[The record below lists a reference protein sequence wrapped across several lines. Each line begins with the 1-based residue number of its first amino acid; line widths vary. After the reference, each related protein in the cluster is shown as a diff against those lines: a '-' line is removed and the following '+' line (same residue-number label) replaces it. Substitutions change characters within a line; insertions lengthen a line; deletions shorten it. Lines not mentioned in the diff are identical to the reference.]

1 MCYDGNTTGYFTSN
15 TAVPTEPAM
24 WLGNLND
31 HYGALSFC
39 KIGTGKNETEF
50 TDTDLQTPVGTISN
64 TLKTGEPFCGTKCI
78 SEGNYVLR
86 VSHNSN
92 PVPTQ
97 CKIWEVGLFGQ
108 YGTGANKVNPMF
120 ARIKLDKGIELN
132 AGERLIFTYD
142 LHIVY
147 ADIEPVE
154 DKDFCGLL
162 DSVGEPLKYSRKIY
176 FKFTKDNGAKY
187 GDRLLRDLYI
197 TKLGEEAGYTIN
209 SENNYFFRLPVYY
222 YNSIRTYG
230 DYDSTGYS
238 LQRQDF
244 NVIDASLSKAR
255 AEALADNYTFDV
267 LDYSGVGNKDK
278 HRDITICMGLYNPNM
293 EEATD
298 YSDIQFLRIR
308 GMNYRFGYYTI
319 NEETG
324 VKEWNEQSLRKW
336 ANQTMTF
343 TIRTRYVT
351 EDTLDINGED
361 PDLNNG

>member
-1 MCYDGNTTGYFTSN
+1 
-15 TAVPTEPAM
+15 
-24 WLGNLND
+24 
-31 HYGALSFC
+31 
-39 KIGTGKNETEF
+39 
-50 TDTDLQTPVGTISN
+50 
-64 TLKTGEPFCGTKCI
+64 
-78 SEGNYVLR
+78 
-86 VSHNSN
+86 
-92 PVPTQ
+92 
-97 CKIWEVGLFGQ
+97 
-108 YGTGANKVNPMF
+108 MF
-120 ARIKLDKGIELN
+120 ARIKLDNGIELN

-154 DKDFCGLL
+154 EEDFCGLL
-162 DSVGEPLKYSRKIY
+162 DSVGEQLKYSRKIY
-176 FKFTKDNGAKY
+176 FKYTKANDSKY
-187 GDRLLRDLYI
+187 SDKLLRDLYI
-197 TKLGEEAGYTIN
+197 NKDGEEKGYTEN
-209 SENNYFFRLPVYY
+209 TDNNYFFRLPVYY
-222 YNSIRTYG
+222 YNSVGTYG

-238 LQRQDF
+238 LQKQEF

-255 AEALADNYTFDV
+255 AEAKANNYTYDV
-267 LDYSGVGNKDK
+267 LDYVGKGTKDK

-324 VKEWNEQSLRKW
+324 IKEWNEQSLRKW

-351 EDTLDINGED
+351 EDTLDINGND
-361 PDLNNG
+361 PEENP